1 MIQGHLT
8 RPRVL
13 RDHIQP
19 VDPGIKMH
27 TAAST
32 VSLHRPKRK
41 KISRDLFMVARS
53 KKEREED
60 ATGIIKVHEKLQKL
74 YKERD
79 IGKSVHMHT
88 QIDIHGKELFMHY
101 ISLMFT
107 STWFIFTYLDRVVV
121 GWYFV
126 LRIRDRHHSLCTYH
140 DRFALMKKKKSNHQT
155 TDIDLHQAR
164 RCRTRSASWCVC
176 VCRLFLGSTTAR
188 DGSINFFLMAN
199 EFFFDAVDRRL
210 KTG

>member
-27 TAAST
+27 TAST

-79 IGKSVHMHT
+79 IGKSVYTHT
-88 QIDIHGKELFMHY
+88 WIYPRKGTIHALCKFDVC
-101 ISLMFT
+101 INV
-107 STWFIFTYLDRVVV
+107 FIFTYLDRVVV

-126 LRIRDRHHSLCTYH
+126 LRIRDRHQSLCTYH
-140 DRFALMKKKKSNHQT
+140 DRFALMKPPNN
-155 TDIDLHQAR
+155 
-164 RCRTRSASWCVC
+164 
-176 VCRLFLGSTTAR
+176 GY
-188 DGSINFFLMAN
+188 
-199 EFFFDAVDRRL
+199 
-210 KTG
+210 